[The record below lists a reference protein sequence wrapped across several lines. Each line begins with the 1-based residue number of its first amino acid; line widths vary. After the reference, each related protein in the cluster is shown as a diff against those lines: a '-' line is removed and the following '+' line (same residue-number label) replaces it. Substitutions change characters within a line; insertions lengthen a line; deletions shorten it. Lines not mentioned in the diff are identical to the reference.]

1 MRTRL
6 LLLALLLL
14 AGGAFFVWRSLPPRV
29 TLAEATTGPA
39 IEAVYATG
47 SVEPVQ
53 LARVGPA
60 LRGRLM
66 AVLVEEG
73 QRVTQGQVMARL
85 DDREAHARLVEL
97 EARAAFAQEDL
108 NRTRQLVA
116 RDIATRAQADRAE
129 SEARAT
135 RSAFEA
141 QQRRLDDYAVR
152 APAAGVVLR
161 RDAEIGE
168 IVDTPAVLFQVGE
181 IRPLRVTAE
190 VDEEDI
196 ARVQPGQRALIRAEA
211 FPGQAL
217 PATVAT
223 ITPMGNSSRKAYRV
237 RLALPDDT
245 PLLIG
250 MTVEANIVLREDPAA
265 VLVPGSA
272 VREGRVFLVQD
283 GIARAR
289 PVRPGVQGPRM
300 TEIREG
306 LRPGER
312 IILNPP
318 AGLADGQGVH
328 AQP

>member
-1 MRTRL
+1 MRIRY

-14 AGGAFFVWRSLPPRV
+14 AGGGFAAWRSLPPRV
-29 TLAEATTGPA
+29 SVGAATAGPA

-47 SVEPVQ
+47 SVEPVRF
-53 LARVGPA
+53 ARVGPA

-66 AVLVEEG
+66 AVLAEEG
-73 QRVTQGQVMARL
+73 QRVAQGEVLARL
-85 DDREAHARLVEL
+85 DDREAQARLLEL

-141 QQRRLDDYAVR
+141 QQRRLDDYLVR
-152 APAAGVVLR
+152 APAPGVILR

-211 FPGQAL
+211 FPGRAL

-250 MTVEANIVLREDPAA
+250 MTVEANIVLREETAA

-272 VREGRVFLVQD
+272 VREGRVFVLRDGTVQ
-283 GIARAR
+283 ARA
-289 PVRPGVQGPRM
+289 VRLGVQGPRQ

-306 LRPGER
+306 LAVGER
-312 IILNPP
+312 VVLDPP
-318 AGLADGQGVH
+318 AGLADGQAVR
-328 AQP
+328 AEP

>member
-6 LLLALLLL
+6 LLLALVLL
-14 AGGAFFVWRSLPPRV
+14 AGGGLLFWRSLPPRV
-29 TLAEATTGPA
+29 ATATASTGPA

-66 AVLVEEG
+66 AVLVDEG

-85 DDREAHARLVEL
+85 DDREAQARLVEL

-135 RSAFEA
+135 RSVLEA
-141 QQRRLDDYAVR
+141 QQRRLDDYLVR

-181 IRPLRVTAE
+181 PRPLRVTAE

-223 ITPMGNSSRKAYRV
+223 ITPMGNSARKAYRV

-250 MTVEANIVLREDPAA
+250 MTVESNIVLRQAESA

-272 VREGRVFLVQD
+272 LREAHVFVVQD
-283 GIARAR
+283 GVAQRR
-289 PVRPGVQGPRM
+289 PVTVGVRGPRL
-300 TEIREG
+300 TEIRSG
-306 LRPGER
+306 LATGEVV
-312 IILNPP
+312 ILDPP
-318 AGLADGQGVH
+318 AGLADGERVRVRG
-328 AQP
+328 